1 MKQLNMNKILN
12 FAIYI
17 YENVEVLDF
26 AGPFEVFST
35 AGRFINTDKKPNVF
49 LVAEE
54 QVTVSARGGLGINPN
69 YCISKHPD
77 VDVLIIPG
85 GIHNEEMKKQNVLNW
100 INNQSEQVN
109 LVASVCT
116 GAFLLAEAK
125 VLTNQKVTT
134 HWEDIPELRKNYPN
148 LTVLENQR
156 WIDQEKFITSAGI
169 SAGIDMSL
177 YIVGQI
183 YGINIAEKTAKQM
196 EYDWIKTS

>member
-1 MKQLNMNKILN
+1 MEHPNTKLN

-26 AGPFEVFST
+26 AAPFEVFST
-35 AGRFINTDKKPNVF
+35 AGRFIETEKKPSVF
-49 LVAEE
+49 LVAE
-54 QVTVSARGGLGINPN
+54 QQTAVSARGGLGINPN

-85 GIHNEEMKKQNVLNW
+85 GIHNEEIKKQNVLDW
-100 INNQSEQVN
+100 IKEQSEQAS

-134 HWEDIPELRKNYPN
+134 HWEDIPELRENYPD

>member
-85 GIHNEEMKKQNVLNW
+85 GIHNEEIKKQNVLDW
-100 INNQSEQVN
+100 IKEQSEQAS

-177 YIVGQI
+177 YIVSQI
-183 YGINIAEKTAKQM
+183 YGIQIAEKTARQM

>member
-125 VLTNQKVTT
+125 VLTSQKVTT

-177 YIVGQI
+177 YIVSQI
-183 YGINIAEKTAKQM
+183 YGIQIAEKTARQM